1 MTIKVLIV
9 DDHEIVRTGLTA
21 LLNGIAD
28 FSVVGEASSA
38 LEAIAKTNL
47 LQPDV
52 IIMDIRMP
60 GKNGIEACRE
70 IKCSH
75 LETKILMLTSHSD
88 REAVIGSIIAGAS
101 GYVLKEIGSQ
111 ALIEAIKH
119 VNNGRSLLDPD
130 VTRQVFEDII
140 GRNIDSTG
148 VVKAP
153 DCLTQ
158 QEENILTLISLGKTN
173 KEIAKEVFL
182 SENTVRNY
190 ISAILAKLKL
200 VNRSQAATYATK
212 YITKR
217 RD

>member
-140 GRNIDSTG
+140 GRNIDSVG

-190 ISAILAKLKL
+190 ISVILAKLKL

-217 RD
+217 KE